1 MEVQLTSVFR
11 QAENIVTRTVMG
23 ETLLV
28 PISGDL
34 ASMDELYTLN
44 NAGAYIW
51 QALDGLS
58 SISEISEQM
67 RQEFDAPSE
76 IIESDLMEIIRDLAD
91 AGLIVAETW

>member
-1 MEVQLTSVFR
+1 MDIQLTSVLR

-44 NAGAYIW
+44 DAGSYIW
-51 QALDGLS
+51 QALNGENSLA
-58 SISEISEQM
+58 EIHEQM
-67 RQEFDAPSE
+67 KEEYEAPSE
-76 IIESDLMEIIRDLAD
+76 IIESDLLEIVRDFAD
-91 AGLIVAETW
+91 AGLIVAET

>member
-1 MEVQLTSVFR
+1 MEVQLTSVLR

-44 NAGAYIW
+44 DAGAYIW
-51 QALDGLS
+51 QALNGES
-58 SISEISEQM
+58 SLAEIHEQM
-67 RQEFDAPSE
+67 KKEYDAPSE
-76 IIESDLMEIIRDLAD
+76 IIESDLLEIVRDFAD
-91 AGLIVAETW
+91 AGLIVAET